1 MCTCHEKLFDFMEF
15 SGIEQAIIGFEV
27 GPDFNKKW
35 TEDEQSRKVTLKQ
48 PLIIAR
54 SNIMK

>member
-1 MCTCHEKLFDFMEF
+1 MEF